1 MSLWRV
7 GALAR
12 RIVDQFLRD
21 HRSLGLIFVAPIVI
35 MALLGWVLR
44 DSSAPSPRVAIVNL
58 DTESTLSERVRA
70 ELAEAI
76 RQAGLPLVE
85 VSADEAVADAA
96 LRANE
101 VDVVVLLPVGFGA
114 EVALGDP
121 PPLVIVT
128 QGVRGADDNAQVEV
142 VLRQL
147 AGALPLPPG
156 AASVLRRSI
165 YGPPTFIGP
174 PDALVSFAP
183 ALIGYF
189 GFFFVFILTAISFL
203 RERVGGT
210 LERLLATPIRRAEI
224 VAGYSLGFAIFATI
238 QVALI
243 LAFSLSGWSTPEG
256 SIGPRIAIGLGIPSA
271 GSPLLAFLVV
281 LLFALGSVNLGIF
294 LSTFA
299 RTELQILQ
307 FIPLVIVPQ
316 GLLGGVFW
324 SIESLPAALQ
334 PLARVMP
341 LTYAVEGLREV
352 MVRGADL
359 ASRTLQLDLAFLAGA
374 AVLFVVL
381 AGATIR
387 REVV

>member
-1 MSLWRV
+1 MSPWRV

-21 HRSLGLIFVAPIVI
+21 HRSLGLIFVAPLVI
-35 MALLGWVLR
+35 MALLGWILR
-44 DSSAPSPRVAIVNL
+44 DQGTPSLRVGVVDPTATVVGA
-58 DTESTLSERVRA
+58 VRGAAAGA
-70 ELAEAI
+70 ELVVVEL
-76 RQAGLPLVE
+76 GLVPE
-85 VSADEAVADAA
+85 GEAA
-96 LRANE
+96 LRAGT
-101 VDVVVLLPVGFGA
+101 L
-114 EVALGDP
+114 
-121 PPLVIVT
+121 
-128 QGVRGADDNAQVEV
+128 
-142 VLRQL
+142 
-147 AGALPLPPG
+147 
-156 AASVLRRSI
+156 
-165 YGPPTFIGP
+165 
-174 PDALVSFAP
+174 DALVVVPIGFAPVPPGSPIPIEIVVRGDEPGDAGIAGRLQRVLAEAAFGGGAAPFVVRPLFGRIDADVLDTFAP
-183 ALIGYF
+183 ALIAFF
-189 GFFFVFILTAISFL
+189 GFFFVFILTGISFL

-210 LERLLATPIRRAEI
+210 LERLLATPIRRTEV
-224 VAGYSLGFAIFATI
+224 VAGYSVGFGLFATI

-243 LAFSLSGWSTPEG
+243 LAFSFSSLAIPAGA
-256 SIGPRIAIGLGIPSA
+256 IDRIAIGLGIPSA

-281 LLFALGSVNLGIF
+281 VLLAIGAVNLGIF

-324 SIESLPAALQ
+324 PIESLPGVLA

-341 LTYAVEGLREV
+341 LTYAVEGLRDV

-359 ASRTLQLDLAFLAGA
+359 ASRTLQLDLAFLAGT